1 MIAGLHWTAWLL
13 LFVAVGPALVL
24 VTTFHARNRRDRKG

>member
-13 LFVAVGPALVL
+13 LFLSIGIGFTIELIYYL
-24 VTTFHARNRRDRKG
+24 KNRER